1 MAHMTVEASE
11 VLAKALQLS
20 DRERGLLIGRLI
32 ESLDKELA
40 EAGTEDAW
48 AAEIKSRVDEIRS
61 GKVKMIPGEE
71 IERDISA
78 RMRRARE

>member
-1 MAHMTVEASE
+1 MAHMTAEVSE
-11 VLAKALQLS
+11 VLTRALQLS
-20 DRERGLLIGRLI
+20 DERGLLIGRLI
-32 ESLDKELA
+32 ESLDREPA
-40 EAGTEDAW
+40 EAGAEDAW

-71 IERDISA
+71 VERDISA

>member
-1 MAHMTVEASE
+1 
-11 VLAKALQLS
+11 
-20 DRERGLLIGRLI
+20 
-32 ESLDKELA
+32 
-40 EAGTEDAW
+40 
-48 AAEIKSRVDEIRS
+48 VDEIRS